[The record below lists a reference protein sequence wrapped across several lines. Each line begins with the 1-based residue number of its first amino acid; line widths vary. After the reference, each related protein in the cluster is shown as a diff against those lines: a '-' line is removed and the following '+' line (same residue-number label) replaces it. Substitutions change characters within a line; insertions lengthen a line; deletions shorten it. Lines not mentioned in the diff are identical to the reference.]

1 MLGFDFRFGLRL
13 SVRERL
19 GFQAPSVDHEI
30 MENAVTSKFGDL
42 PAVPIFAS
50 PYTQLKR
57 GEINAMGRFALLQ
70 PIDICCQAPS
80 ARAPGAPLTR
90 SLPLPAPRR
99 QASITNSKYQRR
111 LPDPGSF
118 GPENSG
124 NGGKSAEHTEKIP
137 AGVMG
142 SFGVSRPFPRVP
154 RVPLSNYNHI

>member
-1 MLGFDFRFGLRL
+1 MG
-13 SVRERL
+13 
-19 GFQAPSVDHEI
+19 
-30 MENAVTSKFGDL
+30 NAVTSQFGDL

-70 PIDICCQAPS
+70 PIDICCQALG
-80 ARAPGAPLTR
+80 ARAPGAPLIR
-90 SLPLPAPRR
+90 SLPFPVPWRL
-99 QASITNSKYQRR
+99 ASLTNSKYQRR
-111 LPDPGSF
+111 LPDLGSV

-124 NGGKSAEHTEKIP
+124 NFGKSAEHTEKIQ